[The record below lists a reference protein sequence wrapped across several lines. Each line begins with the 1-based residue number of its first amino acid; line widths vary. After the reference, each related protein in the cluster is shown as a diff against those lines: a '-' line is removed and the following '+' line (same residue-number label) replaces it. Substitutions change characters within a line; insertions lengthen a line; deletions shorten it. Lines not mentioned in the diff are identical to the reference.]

1 MCALLKLV
9 KAAHKEYCG
18 AEYTKEHHK
27 TIESSIVEVTGCIR
41 RLYLKLICH
50 ILLEEFWHPV
60 AHLLEPACVVHN
72 DMDVVVDLVFGKE
85 DRIAGAPLRHL
96 LMYNLWFHGD
106 KAALLNVFMLNPHCR
121 RLNVAIIVFLGVE
134 DKYVELFIKNRKLL
148 QRCMYALDADIV
160 ICLNDVSLEIVVAES
175 FARKAELCERAKRN
189 LYFGSL

>member
-106 KAALLNVFMLNPHCR
+106 KATLLNLKMLNPHCSC
-121 RLNVAIIVFLGVE
+121 LDVAIIVNIRVE
-134 DKYVELFIKNRKLL
+134 NKDIELVVSQKAKL
-148 QRCMYALDADIV
+148 
-160 ICLNDVSLEIVVAES
+160 
-175 FARKAELCERAKRN
+175 
-189 LYFGSL
+189 